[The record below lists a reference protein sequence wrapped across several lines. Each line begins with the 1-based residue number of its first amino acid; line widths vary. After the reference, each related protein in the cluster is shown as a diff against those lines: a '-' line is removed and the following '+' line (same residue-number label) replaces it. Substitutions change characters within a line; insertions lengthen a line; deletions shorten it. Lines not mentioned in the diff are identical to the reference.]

1 MSSLCVVARTPRAV
15 KILKENTEQLLF
27 TKCFMGRTY
36 LGAKYCFVYLPLPL
50 IKWTR
55 FLNIKA
61 DAKALAVC
69 LTI

>member
-36 LGAKYCFVYLPLPL
+36 LVAILFRVFTVNKIDAVF
-50 IKWTR
+50 
-55 FLNIKA
+55 KA
-61 DAKALAVC
+61 DTTVMDV
-69 LTI
+69 